1 MALDGLFLHCIGQ
14 ELENAVIGAK
24 VDKVYQPSSEELVL
38 TLRSRD
44 LGALKLL
51 LCARANSPRIHLTK
65 ATFENP
71 ATPPML
77 CMLLRKRLGG
87 ATLTGIRQAGFD
99 RILFLDFSATN
110 ELGDKET
117 LTIAMEIMAQY
128 SNVILLGPDGK
139 IIDALKRVDLTRSS
153 KRLILPGLAYELPP
167 QQDKLALP
175 DHSVEE
181 LVARIR
187 EFRSKTLSSAVLSSL
202 QGVSPALAREVAFR
216 SLGEDKHLSEMTE
229 DDFVDLEYPLL
240 ELKKEIA
247 SPTHTFCVVRD
258 DSDKPFEFSFWDL
271 KQYGPSMATDHYE
284 TASELLDDYY
294 ARRDSMERIA
304 HKSSD
309 LRKLLNNATE
319 RIARKVEVQRGELA
333 KSVDR
338 EKLRVYAELI
348 NANLYQLEKG
358 VLYYDLENY
367 YDENRILR
375 VPADPAL
382 SPAQNSQKYY
392 KDYRKT
398 YTAEKKLTEQ
408 IEQGTEELAYLETVK
423 DALSKILFHQ
433 QMVEQNE
440 EKKRAA
446 ETKTTIIP
454 ARPET
459 KIIPK
464 NRRNKEK
471 SPDGIP
477 TKNIQYRPSA
487 EEKVLQKRQMTL
499 LEMPGFIEPEDNPRD
514 GDGVAPEDQQTV
526 TEDAQHQAT
535 PETDATENDGS
546 SGGPR
551 VVKKLPDADPAPS
564 PAMADE
570 PAAQDNTVQET
581 QEAVFTNGSE
591 SQKEGPQDDD
601 NGTLQL

>member
-1 MALDGLFLHCIGQ
+1 MAIDGLFLHCIGQ
-14 ELENAVIGAK
+14 ELETAVIGAK

-65 ATFENP
+65 AAFENP

-117 LTIAMEIMAQY
+117 LTVAMEIMAQY
-128 SNVILLGPDGK
+128 SNVILIGPDGK

-175 DHSVEE
+175 EHSVEE
-181 LVARIR
+181 LVERIR
-187 EFRSKTLSSAVLSSL
+187 SFSAKTLSSAVLSSV

-216 SLGEDKHLSEMTE
+216 ALGDDKHLSEMTE

-240 ELKKEIA
+240 ELKKEVA
-247 SPTHTFCVVRD
+247 FPTHTFCVVRD
-258 DSDKPFEFSFWDL
+258 DNDRPFEFSFWDL
-271 KQYGPSMATDHYE
+271 KQYGPGMATDHYE
-284 TASELLDDYY
+284 TASELLDEYY
-294 ARRDSMERIA
+294 AKRDSMERIA

-309 LRKLLNNATE
+309 LRRFLNTATE
-319 RIARKVEVQRGELA
+319 RIARKVEVQRAELA

-408 IEQGTEELAYLETVK
+408 IEQGTEELTYLETVK
-423 DALSKILFHQ
+423 DALS
-433 QMVEQNE
+433 
-440 EKKRAA
+440 RA
-446 ETKTTIIP
+446 ETERDIGEIRRELVASGYLKDKT
-454 ARPET
+454 PE
-459 KIIPK
+459 KK
-464 NRRNKEK
+464 NRRG
-471 SPDGIP
+471 S
-477 TKNIQYRPSA
+477 QR
-487 EEKVLQKRQMTL
+487 
-499 LEMPGFIEPEDNPRD
+499 RD
-514 GDGVAPEDQQTV
+514 GKKARSAKQPPALPPIEYETTDGFRVLVGRNNLQNDKLSMK
-526 TEDAQHQAT
+526 QAGKLDMWLHT
-535 PETDATENDGS
+535 KDFPGS
-546 SGGPR
+546 H
-551 VVKKLPDADPAPS
+551 VII
-564 PAMADE
+564 E
-570 PAAQDNTVQET
+570 AQDGEVSDRAIE
-581 QEAVFTNGSE
+581 EAAIIAAVNSTARTGDKVPVDYTLVKNLKKPAGARPGKVIFHTNWTIYVTPDE
-591 SQKEGPQDDD
+591 DFAEAHRKK
-601 NGTLQL
+601 

>member
-14 ELENAVIGAK
+14 ELETAVIGAK

-65 ATFENP
+65 AAFENP

-117 LTIAMEIMAQY
+117 LTVAMEIMAQY
-128 SNVILLGPDGK
+128 SNVILIGPDGK

-175 DHSVEE
+175 EHSVEE
-181 LVARIR
+181 LVGRIR
-187 EFRSKTLSSAVLSSL
+187 SFSAKTLSSAVLSSI

-216 SLGEDKHLSEMTE
+216 ALGDDKHLSEMTE

-240 ELKKEIA
+240 ELKKEVA

-258 DSDKPFEFSFWDL
+258 DNDRPFEFSFWDL
-271 KQYGPSMATDHYE
+271 KQYGPGMATDHYE
-284 TASELLDDYY
+284 TASELLDEYY
-294 ARRDSMERIA
+294 AKRDSMERIA

-309 LRKLLNNATE
+309 LRRFLNTATE
-319 RIARKVEVQRGELA
+319 RIARKVEVQRAELA

-423 DALSKILFHQ
+423 DALS
-433 QMVEQNE
+433 
-440 EKKRAA
+440 RA
-446 ETKTTIIP
+446 ETERDIGEIRRELVASGYLKDKT
-454 ARPET
+454 PE
-459 KIIPK
+459 KK
-464 NRRNKEK
+464 NRRG
-471 SPDGIP
+471 S
-477 TKNIQYRPSA
+477 QR
-487 EEKVLQKRQMTL
+487 
-499 LEMPGFIEPEDNPRD
+499 RD
-514 GDGVAPEDQQTV
+514 GKKARSAKQPPALPPIEYETTDGFRVLVGRNNLQNDKLSMK
-526 TEDAQHQAT
+526 QAGKLDMWLHT
-535 PETDATENDGS
+535 KDFPGS
-546 SGGPR
+546 H
-551 VVKKLPDADPAPS
+551 VII
-564 PAMADE
+564 E
-570 PAAQDNTVQET
+570 AQDGEVSDRAIE
-581 QEAVFTNGSE
+581 EAAIIAAVNSTARTGDKVPVDYTLVKNLKKPTGARPGKVIFHTNWTIYVTPDE
-591 SQKEGPQDDD
+591 DFAEAHRKK
-601 NGTLQL
+601 

>member
-14 ELENAVIGAK
+14 ELETAVIGAK

-117 LTIAMEIMAQY
+117 LTVAMAIMAQY
-128 SNVILLGPDGK
+128 SNVILIGPDGK

-153 KRLILPGLAYELPP
+153 KRLILPGLPYELPP
-167 QQDKLALP
+167 QQDKLGLP

-181 LVARIR
+181 LVERIR
-187 EFRSKTLSSAVLSSL
+187 TFSAKTLSSAVLSSI

-216 SLGEDKHLSEMTE
+216 ALGDDKHLSEMTD

-258 DSDKPFEFSFWDL
+258 DNDKPFEFSFWGL
-271 KQYGPSMATDHYE
+271 TQYGPGMATDRYE

-309 LRKLLNNATE
+309 LRRFLNTATE
-319 RIARKVEVQRGELA
+319 RIARKVEVQRAELA

-348 NANLYQLEKG
+348 NANLYRLEKG

-423 DALSKILFHQ
+423 DALS
-433 QMVEQNE
+433 
-440 EKKRAA
+440 RA
-446 ETKTTIIP
+446 ETERDIGEIRRELVTSGYLKDRT
-454 ARPET
+454 PE
-459 KIIPK
+459 KK
-464 NRRNKEK
+464 NRRG
-471 SPDGIP
+471 S
-477 TKNIQYRPSA
+477 QR
-487 EEKVLQKRQMTL
+487 
-499 LEMPGFIEPEDNPRD
+499 RD
-514 GDGVAPEDQQTV
+514 GKKARSAKQPPALPPIEYETTDGFRVLVGRNNLQ
-526 TEDAQHQAT
+526 
-535 PETDATENDGS
+535 NDKLSMKTAGKLDMWLHTKDFPGS
-546 SGGPR
+546 H
-551 VVKKLPDADPAPS
+551 VII
-564 PAMADE
+564 E
-570 PAAQDNTVQET
+570 AQDGQVSDQAIE
-581 QEAVFTNGSE
+581 EAAIIAAVNSTAVTGDKVPVDYTLVKNLKKPAGARPGKVIFHTNWTIYVTPDE
-591 SQKEGPQDDD
+591 DFAERQRKK
-601 NGTLQL
+601 

>member
-14 ELENAVIGAK
+14 ELETAVIGAK

-117 LTIAMEIMAQY
+117 LTVAMEIMAQY
-128 SNVILLGPDGK
+128 SNVILIGPDGK

-153 KRLILPGLAYELPP
+153 KRLILPGLPYELPP
-167 QQDKLALP
+167 QQDKLGLP

-181 LVARIR
+181 LVERIR
-187 EFRSKTLSSAVLSSL
+187 TFSAKTLSSAVLSSI

-216 SLGEDKHLSEMTE
+216 ALGDDKHLSEMTD

-258 DSDKPFEFSFWDL
+258 DNDKPFEFSFWGL
-271 KQYGPSMATDHYE
+271 TQYGPGMATDRYE

-309 LRKLLNNATE
+309 LRRFLNTATE
-319 RIARKVEVQRGELA
+319 RIARKVEVQRAELA

-348 NANLYQLEKG
+348 NANLYRLEKG

-423 DALSKILFHQ
+423 DALS
-433 QMVEQNE
+433 
-440 EKKRAA
+440 RA
-446 ETKTTIIP
+446 ETERDIGEIRRELVTSGYLKDRT
-454 ARPET
+454 PE
-459 KIIPK
+459 KK
-464 NRRNKEK
+464 NRRG
-471 SPDGIP
+471 S
-477 TKNIQYRPSA
+477 QR
-487 EEKVLQKRQMTL
+487 
-499 LEMPGFIEPEDNPRD
+499 RD
-514 GDGVAPEDQQTV
+514 GKKARSAKQPPALPPIEYETTDGFRVLVGRNNLQ
-526 TEDAQHQAT
+526 
-535 PETDATENDGS
+535 NDKLSMKTAGKLDMWLHTKDFPGS
-546 SGGPR
+546 H
-551 VVKKLPDADPAPS
+551 VII
-564 PAMADE
+564 E
-570 PAAQDNTVQET
+570 AQDGQVSDQAIE
-581 QEAVFTNGSE
+581 EAAIIAAVNSTAVTGDKVPVDYTLVKNLKKPTGARPGKVIFHTNWTIYVTPDE
-591 SQKEGPQDDD
+591 DFAERQRKK
-601 NGTLQL
+601 

>member
-14 ELENAVIGAK
+14 ELETAVIGAK

-117 LTIAMEIMAQY
+117 LTVAMEIMAQY
-128 SNVILLGPDGK
+128 SNVILIGPDGK

-153 KRLILPGLAYELPP
+153 KRLILPGLPYELPP
-167 QQDKLALP
+167 QQDKLGLP

-181 LVARIR
+181 LVERIR
-187 EFRSKTLSSAVLSSL
+187 TFSAKTLSSAVLSSI

-216 SLGEDKHLSEMTE
+216 ALGDDKHLSEMTD

-258 DSDKPFEFSFWDL
+258 DNDKPFEFSFWGL
-271 KQYGPSMATDHYE
+271 TQYGPGMATDRYE

-309 LRKLLNNATE
+309 LRRFLNTATE
-319 RIARKVEVQRGELA
+319 RIARKVEVQRAELA

-423 DALSKILFHQ
+423 DALS
-433 QMVEQNE
+433 
-440 EKKRAA
+440 RA
-446 ETKTTIIP
+446 ETERDIGEIRRELVTSGYLKDRT
-454 ARPET
+454 PE
-459 KIIPK
+459 KK
-464 NRRNKEK
+464 NRRG
-471 SPDGIP
+471 S
-477 TKNIQYRPSA
+477 QR
-487 EEKVLQKRQMTL
+487 
-499 LEMPGFIEPEDNPRD
+499 RD
-514 GDGVAPEDQQTV
+514 GKKARSAKQPPALPPIEYETTDGFRVLVGRNNLQ
-526 TEDAQHQAT
+526 
-535 PETDATENDGS
+535 NDKLSMKTAGKLDMWLHTKDFPGS
-546 SGGPR
+546 H
-551 VVKKLPDADPAPS
+551 VII
-564 PAMADE
+564 E
-570 PAAQDNTVQET
+570 AQDGQVSDQAIE
-581 QEAVFTNGSE
+581 EAAIISAVNSTAVTGDKVPVDYTLVKNLKKPAGARPGKVIFHTNWTIYVTPDE
-591 SQKEGPQDDD
+591 DFAERQRKK
-601 NGTLQL
+601 

>member
-14 ELENAVIGAK
+14 ELETAVIGAK

-65 ATFENP
+65 AAFENP

-117 LTIAMEIMAQY
+117 LTVAMEIMAQY
-128 SNVILLGPDGK
+128 SNVILIGPDGK

-175 DHSVEE
+175 EHSVEE
-181 LVARIR
+181 LVERIR
-187 EFRSKTLSSAVLSSL
+187 SFSAKTLSSAVLSSV

-216 SLGEDKHLSEMTE
+216 ALGDDKHLSEMTE

-240 ELKKEIA
+240 ELKKEVA
-247 SPTHTFCVVRD
+247 FPTHTFCVVRD
-258 DSDKPFEFSFWDL
+258 DNDRPFEFSFWDL
-271 KQYGPSMATDHYE
+271 KQYGPGMATDHYE
-284 TASELLDDYY
+284 TASELLDEYY
-294 ARRDSMERIA
+294 AKRDSMERIA

-309 LRKLLNNATE
+309 LRKFLNTATE
-319 RIARKVEVQRGELA
+319 RIARKVEVQRAELA

-423 DALSKILFHQ
+423 DALS
-433 QMVEQNE
+433 
-440 EKKRAA
+440 RA
-446 ETKTTIIP
+446 ETERDIGEIRRELVASGYLKDKT
-454 ARPET
+454 PE
-459 KIIPK
+459 KK
-464 NRRNKEK
+464 NRRG
-471 SPDGIP
+471 S
-477 TKNIQYRPSA
+477 QR
-487 EEKVLQKRQMTL
+487 
-499 LEMPGFIEPEDNPRD
+499 RD
-514 GDGVAPEDQQTV
+514 G
-526 TEDAQHQAT
+526 
-535 PETDATENDGS
+535 
-546 SGGPR
+546 
-551 VVKKLPDADPAPS
+551 KKARSAKQP
-564 PAMADE
+564 PAMPPLEYETTDGFRVLVGRNNLQNDKLSMKQAGKLDMWLHTKDFPGSHVIIE
-570 PAAQDNTVQET
+570 AQDGEVSDRAIE
-581 QEAVFTNGSE
+581 EAAIIAAVNSTARTGDKVPVDYTLVKNLKKPTGARPGKVIFHTNWTIYVTPDE
-591 SQKEGPQDDD
+591 DFAEAHRKK
-601 NGTLQL
+601 

>member
-14 ELENAVIGAK
+14 ELETAVIGAK

-117 LTIAMEIMAQY
+117 LTVAMEIMAQY
-128 SNVILLGPDGK
+128 SNVILIGPDGK

-153 KRLILPGLAYELPP
+153 KRLILPGLPYELPP
-167 QQDKLALP
+167 QQDKLGLP

-181 LVARIR
+181 LVERIR
-187 EFRSKTLSSAVLSSL
+187 TFSAKTLSSAVLSSI

-216 SLGEDKHLSEMTE
+216 ALGDDKHLSEMTD

-258 DSDKPFEFSFWDL
+258 DNDKPFEFSFWGL
-271 KQYGPSMATDHYE
+271 TQYGPGMATDRYE

-309 LRKLLNNATE
+309 LRRFLNTATE
-319 RIARKVEVQRGELA
+319 RIARKVEVQRAELA

-423 DALSKILFHQ
+423 DALS
-433 QMVEQNE
+433 
-440 EKKRAA
+440 RA
-446 ETKTTIIP
+446 ETERDIGEIRRELVTSGYLKDRT
-454 ARPET
+454 PE
-459 KIIPK
+459 KK
-464 NRRNKEK
+464 NRRG
-471 SPDGIP
+471 S
-477 TKNIQYRPSA
+477 QR
-487 EEKVLQKRQMTL
+487 
-499 LEMPGFIEPEDNPRD
+499 RD
-514 GDGVAPEDQQTV
+514 GKKARSAKQPPALPPIEYETTDGFRVLVGRNNLQ
-526 TEDAQHQAT
+526 
-535 PETDATENDGS
+535 NDKLSMKTAGKLDMWLHTKDFPGS
-546 SGGPR
+546 H
-551 VVKKLPDADPAPS
+551 VII
-564 PAMADE
+564 E
-570 PAAQDNTVQET
+570 AQDGQVSDQAIE
-581 QEAVFTNGSE
+581 EAAIIAAVNSTAVTGDKVPVDYTLVKNLKKPAGARPGKVIFHTNWTIYVTPDE
-591 SQKEGPQDDD
+591 DFAERQRKK
-601 NGTLQL
+601 

>member
-14 ELENAVIGAK
+14 ELETAVIGAK

-38 TLRSRD
+38 TLHSRD

-309 LRKLLNNATE
+309 LRKFLNNATE

-423 DALSKILFHQ
+423 DALS
-433 QMVEQNE
+433 
-440 EKKRAA
+440 RA
-446 ETKTTIIP
+446 ETERDIGEIRRELVASGYLKDKT
-454 ARPET
+454 PE
-459 KIIPK
+459 KK
-464 NRRNKEK
+464 NRRG
-471 SPDGIP
+471 S
-477 TKNIQYRPSA
+477 QR
-487 EEKVLQKRQMTL
+487 
-499 LEMPGFIEPEDNPRD
+499 RD
-514 GDGVAPEDQQTV
+514 GKKARSAKQPPALPPLEYETTDGFRVLVGRNNLQNDKLSMK
-526 TEDAQHQAT
+526 QAGKLDMWLHT
-535 PETDATENDGS
+535 KDFPGS
-546 SGGPR
+546 H
-551 VVKKLPDADPAPS
+551 VII
-564 PAMADE
+564 E
-570 PAAQDNTVQET
+570 AQDGQVSDRAIE
-581 QEAVFTNGSE
+581 EAAVIAAVNSTARTGDKVPVDYTLVKNLKKPTGARPGKVIFHTNWTIYVTPDE
-591 SQKEGPQDDD
+591 DFAEQQRKK
-601 NGTLQL
+601 

>member
-1 MALDGLFLHCIGQ
+1 MALDGLFLHCIRQ

-117 LTIAMEIMAQY
+117 LTVAMEIMAQY
-128 SNVILLGPDGK
+128 SNVILIGPDGK

-175 DHSVEE
+175 EHSVEE
-181 LVARIR
+181 LVGRIR
-187 EFRSKTLSSAVLSSL
+187 SFSAKTLSSAVLSSI

-216 SLGEDKHLSEMTE
+216 ALGDDKHLSEMTE

-240 ELKKEIA
+240 ELKKEVA

-258 DSDKPFEFSFWDL
+258 DNDRPFEFSFWDL
-271 KQYGPSMATDHYE
+271 KQYGPGMATDHYE
-284 TASELLDDYY
+284 TASELLDEYY
-294 ARRDSMERIA
+294 AKRDSMERIA

-309 LRKLLNNATE
+309 LRRFLNTATE
-319 RIARKVEVQRGELA
+319 RIARKVEVQRAELA

-423 DALSKILFHQ
+423 DALS
-433 QMVEQNE
+433 
-440 EKKRAA
+440 RA
-446 ETKTTIIP
+446 ETERDIGEIRRELVASGYLKDKT
-454 ARPET
+454 PE
-459 KIIPK
+459 KK
-464 NRRNKEK
+464 NRRG
-471 SPDGIP
+471 S
-477 TKNIQYRPSA
+477 QR
-487 EEKVLQKRQMTL
+487 
-499 LEMPGFIEPEDNPRD
+499 RD
-514 GDGVAPEDQQTV
+514 GKKARSAKQPPALPPIEYETTDGFRVLVGRNNLQNDKLSMK
-526 TEDAQHQAT
+526 QAGKLDMWLHT
-535 PETDATENDGS
+535 KDFPGS
-546 SGGPR
+546 H
-551 VVKKLPDADPAPS
+551 VII
-564 PAMADE
+564 E
-570 PAAQDNTVQET
+570 AQDGEVSDRAIE
-581 QEAVFTNGSE
+581 EAAIIAAVNSTARTGDKVPVDYTLVKNLKKPTGARPGKVIFHTNWTIYVTPDE
-591 SQKEGPQDDD
+591 DFAEAHRKK
-601 NGTLQL
+601 

>member
-14 ELENAVIGAK
+14 ELETAVIGAK

-65 ATFENP
+65 AAFENP

-117 LTIAMEIMAQY
+117 LTVAMEIMAQY
-128 SNVILLGPDGK
+128 SNVILIGPDGK

-175 DHSVEE
+175 EHSVEE
-181 LVARIR
+181 LVERIR
-187 EFRSKTLSSAVLSSL
+187 SFSAKTLSSAVLSSV

-216 SLGEDKHLSEMTE
+216 ALGDDKHLSEMTE

-240 ELKKEIA
+240 ELKKEVA
-247 SPTHTFCVVRD
+247 FPTHTFCVVRD
-258 DSDKPFEFSFWDL
+258 DNDRPFEFSFWDL
-271 KQYGPSMATDHYE
+271 KQYGPGMATDYYE
-284 TASELLDDYY
+284 TASELLDEYY
-294 ARRDSMERIA
+294 AKRDSMERIA

-309 LRKLLNNATE
+309 LRRFLNTATE
-319 RIARKVEVQRGELA
+319 RIARKVEVQRAELA

-367 YDENRILR
+367 YDENRVLR

-408 IEQGTEELAYLETVK
+408 IEQGTEELTYLETVK
-423 DALSKILFHQ
+423 DALS
-433 QMVEQNE
+433 
-440 EKKRAA
+440 RA
-446 ETKTTIIP
+446 ETERDIGEIRRELVASGYLKDKT
-454 ARPET
+454 PE
-459 KIIPK
+459 KK
-464 NRRNKEK
+464 NRRG
-471 SPDGIP
+471 S
-477 TKNIQYRPSA
+477 QR
-487 EEKVLQKRQMTL
+487 
-499 LEMPGFIEPEDNPRD
+499 RD
-514 GDGVAPEDQQTV
+514 G
-526 TEDAQHQAT
+526 
-535 PETDATENDGS
+535 
-546 SGGPR
+546 
-551 VVKKLPDADPAPS
+551 KKARSAKQP
-564 PAMADE
+564 PAMPPLEYETTDGFRVLVGRNNLQNDKLSMKQAGKLDMWLHTKDFPGSHVIIE
-570 PAAQDNTVQET
+570 AQDGEVSDRAIE
-581 QEAVFTNGSE
+581 EAAIIAAVNSTARTGDKVPVDYTLVKNLKKPTGARPGKVIFHTNWTIYVTPDE
-591 SQKEGPQDDD
+591 DFAEAHRKK
-601 NGTLQL
+601 

>member
-14 ELENAVIGAK
+14 ELETAVIGAK

-117 LTIAMEIMAQY
+117 LTVAMEIMAQY
-128 SNVILLGPDGK
+128 SNVILIGPDGK

-153 KRLILPGLAYELPP
+153 KRLILPGLPYELPP
-167 QQDKLALP
+167 QQDKLGLP

-181 LVARIR
+181 LVERIR
-187 EFRSKTLSSAVLSSL
+187 TFSAKTLSSAVLSSI

-216 SLGEDKHLSEMTE
+216 ALGDDKHLSEMTD

-258 DSDKPFEFSFWDL
+258 DNDKPFEFSFWGL
-271 KQYGPSMATDHYE
+271 TQYGPGMATDHYE

-309 LRKLLNNATE
+309 LRRFLNTATE
-319 RIARKVEVQRGELA
+319 RIARKVEVQRAELA

-338 EKLRVYAELI
+338 EKVRVYAELI

-408 IEQGTEELAYLETVK
+408 IEQGTDELASLETVK
-423 DALSKILFHQ
+423 DALS
-433 QMVEQNE
+433 
-440 EKKRAA
+440 RA
-446 ETKTTIIP
+446 ETERDIGEIRRELVTSGYLKDRT
-454 ARPET
+454 PE
-459 KIIPK
+459 KK
-464 NRRNKEK
+464 NRRG
-471 SPDGIP
+471 P
-477 TKNIQYRPSA
+477 QR
-487 EEKVLQKRQMTL
+487 
-499 LEMPGFIEPEDNPRD
+499 RD
-514 GDGVAPEDQQTV
+514 G
-526 TEDAQHQAT
+526 
-535 PETDATENDGS
+535 
-546 SGGPR
+546 
-551 VVKKLPDADPAPS
+551 KKARSAKQP
-564 PAMADE
+564 PAMPPLEYETTDGFRVLVGRNNLQNDKLSMKQAGKLDMWLHTKDFPGSHVIIE
-570 PAAQDNTVQET
+570 AQDGQVSDRAIE
-581 QEAVFTNGSE
+581 EAAIIAAVNSTAVTGDKVPVDYTLVKNLKKPAGARPGKVIFHTNWTIYVTPDE
-591 SQKEGPQDDD
+591 DFAEAHRKK
-601 NGTLQL
+601 

>member
-14 ELENAVIGAK
+14 ELETAVIGAK

-65 ATFENP
+65 AAFENP

-117 LTIAMEIMAQY
+117 LTVAMEIMAQY
-128 SNVILLGPDGK
+128 SNVILIGPDGK

-153 KRLILPGLAYELPP
+153 KRLILPGLPYELPP
-167 QQDKLALP
+167 QQDKLSLP

-181 LVARIR
+181 LVERIR
-187 EFRSKTLSSAVLSSL
+187 TFSAKTLSSAVLSSI

-216 SLGEDKHLSEMTE
+216 ALGDDKHLSEMTE

-240 ELKKEIA
+240 ELKKEVA

-258 DSDKPFEFSFWDL
+258 DNDKPFEFSFWGL
-271 KQYGPSMATDHYE
+271 TQYGPGMATDRYE

-309 LRKLLNNATE
+309 LRRFLNTATE
-319 RIARKVEVQRGELA
+319 RIARKVEVQRAELA

-423 DALSKILFHQ
+423 DALS
-433 QMVEQNE
+433 
-440 EKKRAA
+440 RA
-446 ETKTTIIP
+446 ETERDIGEIRRELVASGYLKDRT
-454 ARPET
+454 PE
-459 KIIPK
+459 KK
-464 NRRNKEK
+464 NRRG
-471 SPDGIP
+471 S
-477 TKNIQYRPSA
+477 QR
-487 EEKVLQKRQMTL
+487 
-499 LEMPGFIEPEDNPRD
+499 RD
-514 GDGVAPEDQQTV
+514 GKKARSAKQPPALPPIEYETTDGFRVLVGRNNLQ
-526 TEDAQHQAT
+526 
-535 PETDATENDGS
+535 NDKLSMKTAGKLDMWLHTKDFPGS
-546 SGGPR
+546 H
-551 VVKKLPDADPAPS
+551 VII
-564 PAMADE
+564 E
-570 PAAQDNTVQET
+570 AQDGQVSDRAIE
-581 QEAVFTNGSE
+581 EAAIIAAVNSTAVTGDKVPVDYTLVKNLKKPAGARPGKVIFHTNWTIYVTPDE
-591 SQKEGPQDDD
+591 DFAERQRKK
-601 NGTLQL
+601 

>member
-14 ELENAVIGAK
+14 ELETAVIGAK

-65 ATFENP
+65 AAFENP

-117 LTIAMEIMAQY
+117 LTVAMEIMAQY
-128 SNVILLGPDGK
+128 SNVILIGPDGK

-175 DHSVEE
+175 EHSVEE
-181 LVARIR
+181 LVERIR
-187 EFRSKTLSSAVLSSL
+187 SFSAKTLSSAVLSSI

-216 SLGEDKHLSEMTE
+216 ALGDDKHLSEMTE

-258 DSDKPFEFSFWDL
+258 DNDRPFEFSFWDL
-271 KQYGPSMATDHYE
+271 KQYGPGMATDHYE
-284 TASELLDDYY
+284 TASELLDEYY
-294 ARRDSMERIA
+294 AKRDSMERIA

-309 LRKLLNNATE
+309 LRRFLNTATE
-319 RIARKVEVQRGELA
+319 RIARKVEVQRAELA

-423 DALSKILFHQ
+423 DALS
-433 QMVEQNE
+433 
-440 EKKRAA
+440 RA
-446 ETKTTIIP
+446 ETERDIGEIRRELVASGYLKDKT
-454 ARPET
+454 PE
-459 KIIPK
+459 KK
-464 NRRNKEK
+464 NRRG
-471 SPDGIP
+471 S
-477 TKNIQYRPSA
+477 QR
-487 EEKVLQKRQMTL
+487 
-499 LEMPGFIEPEDNPRD
+499 RD
-514 GDGVAPEDQQTV
+514 GKKARSAKQPPALPPIEYETTDGFRVLVGRNNLQNDKLSMK
-526 TEDAQHQAT
+526 QAGKLDMWLHT
-535 PETDATENDGS
+535 KDFPGS
-546 SGGPR
+546 H
-551 VVKKLPDADPAPS
+551 VII
-564 PAMADE
+564 E
-570 PAAQDNTVQET
+570 AQDGEVSDRAIE
-581 QEAVFTNGSE
+581 EAAIIAAVNSTAHTGDKVPVDYTLVKNLKKPTGARPGKVIFHTNWTIYVTPDE
-591 SQKEGPQDDD
+591 DFAEKQRKK
-601 NGTLQL
+601 